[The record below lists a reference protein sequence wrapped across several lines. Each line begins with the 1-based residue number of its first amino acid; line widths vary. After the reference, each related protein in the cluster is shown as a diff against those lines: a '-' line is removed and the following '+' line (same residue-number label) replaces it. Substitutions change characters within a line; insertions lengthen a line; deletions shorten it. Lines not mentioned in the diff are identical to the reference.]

1 MTFLFRSPEGPPL
14 YLSSFLFL
22 SFSHT
27 PPALLVLFGR
37 ALLPHTLT
45 HLHINKMTMTSP
57 RGNVTWRASKTKQKS
72 TLSPAVCRVSS
83 VVGVVCRASQE
94 VSLPPS
100 FFVAFGP
107 QISVPPVA
115 HCGFCGV
122 EAEGKGKGKKEKRG
136 KRTGKTDVSARV
148 FRGMC
153 LAPCWLLGEAGR
165 A

>member
-14 YLSSFLFL
+14 IIFLLFSFCL
-22 SFSHT
+22 SHT
-27 PPALLVLFGR
+27 PRPPSLLVLFGR

-72 TLSPAVCRVSS
+72 TPFARRLSC
-83 VVGVVCRASQE
+83 VVCRGCRLSCVAGSE
-94 VSLPPS
+94 FAPLIFCCFWPS
-100 FFVAFGP
+100 DFGP
-107 QISVPPVA
+107 PCSPLWILR
-115 HCGFCGV
+115 CV

-148 FRGMC
+148 FRGDVSC
-153 LAPCWLLGEAGR
+153 SLLAFG
-165 A
+165 